1 MKLGKKV
8 FIPFLVLAGLLL
20 LGINGCVTSP
30 QPPPKT
36 DYYTLEYD
44 PIATDLQGPV
54 QSIIRV
60 ERFQVAPYYNTTN
73 IIYKETSFKI
83 NAYHYHKW
91 RANPGDLVTYF
102 LARDLRESGLFNG
115 VFILSS
121 KYPASHIIDG
131 TLDRFYQ
138 QTIDNS
144 WQAVLSVNITFMADY
159 EPDISKR
166 ILFQK
171 EYTFKKQCVQK
182 NPRALAE
189 AMSLA
194 MAEISKA
201 IIKDIHHSL
210 TKRR

>member
-1 MKLGKKV
+1 MKLEKKV
-8 FIPFLVLAGLLL
+8 CIIFLSGLLF

-44 PIATDLQGPV
+44 PVTTDLPGPV

-60 ERFQVAPYYNTTN
+60 ERFQVAPFYNTTN
-73 IIYKETSFKI
+73 IIYKEASFKR

-102 LARDLRESGLFNG
+102 LARDLRETGLFNG

-131 TLDRFYQ
+131 TLDQFYQ
-138 QTIDNS
+138 ESIDNS

-171 EYTFKKQCVQK
+171 EYTSKKQCEQK
-182 NPRALAE
+182 NPKALAE
-189 AMSLA
+189 AMSQA

>member
-1 MKLGKKV
+1 MKLEKKV
-8 FIPFLVLAGLLL
+8 FILFLSGLLF

-44 PIATDLQGPV
+44 PVTTDLPGPV

-60 ERFQVAPYYNTTN
+60 ERFQVAPFYNTTN
-73 IIYKETSFKI
+73 IIYKAASFKR

-102 LARDLRESGLFNG
+102 LARDLRETGLFNG

-121 KYPASHIIDG
+121 KHPASHIIDG
-131 TLDRFYQ
+131 TLDQFYQ
-138 QTIDNS
+138 ESIDNS

-171 EYTFKKQCVQK
+171 EYTSKKQCEQK
-182 NPRALAE
+182 NPKALAA
-189 AMSLA
+189 AMSQA

-210 TKRR
+210 TQRR

>member
-8 FIPFLVLAGLLL
+8 FIPFLSGLLF
-20 LGINGCVTSP
+20 LGINGCVTPP
-30 QPPPKT
+30 QPSPKT

-44 PIATDLQGPV
+44 PVTTDLPGPV

-60 ERFQVAPYYNTTN
+60 ERFQVAPFYNTTN
-73 IIYKETSFKI
+73 IIYKEASFKR

-102 LARDLRESGLFNG
+102 LARDIRETGLFNG

-131 TLDRFYQ
+131 TLDQFYQ
-138 QTIDNS
+138 ESIDNS
-144 WQAVLSVNITFMADY
+144 WQAVLSVNITFMVDY

-171 EYTFKKQCVQK
+171 EYTSKKQCEQK
-182 NPRALAE
+182 NPKALAA
-189 AMSLA
+189 AMSQA
-194 MAEISKA
+194 MAEISKT